1 MDSKHGELSS
11 ATSVGEV
18 ILTKCCSERKW
29 KMQLKD
35 WGFEKY
41 VSASDMRILIAK
53 AEKRAIEEN
62 KDTIFFNRGC
72 EIPQEKI
79 DLFKRR
85 KVTKQ
90 AAPASPSAGTQF
102 QL

>member
-1 MDSKHGELSS
+1 MGSKHGELLSPTS
-11 ATSVGEV
+11 AGES
-18 ILTKCCSERKW
+18 ILTKCFSERKW

-41 VSASDMRILIAK
+41 VPASDMRILIAK
-53 AEKRAIEEN
+53 AEKRSIEDN
-62 KDTIFFNRGC
+62 KETIFFKGEC
-72 EIPQEKI
+72 QIPQEKI

-90 AAPASPSAGTQF
+90 TAPASPSAGTQS
-102 QL
+102 

>member
-11 ATSVGEV
+11 ATSVNEEL
-18 ILTKCCSERKW
+18 LTKCSERKW

-53 AEKRAIEEN
+53 AEKRATEEN
-62 KDTIFFNRGC
+62 KDTVFFNGGC
-72 EIPQEKI
+72 QIPQEGI

-90 AAPASPSAGTQF
+90 TAPASPSAGM
-102 QL
+102 

>member
-11 ATSVGEV
+11 NTSAGEA
-18 ILTKCCSERKW
+18 ILTDCCSERKW

-53 AEKRAIEEN
+53 AEKRAKEEN
-62 KDTIFFNRGC
+62 KDTIFFNGEC
-72 EIPQEKI
+72 QIPQEKI

-85 KVTKQ
+85 KLTKQ
-90 AAPASPSAGTQF
+90 TAPASPSAGMQS
-102 QL
+102 

>member
-62 KDTIFFNRGC
+62 KDTIFFNGGC
-72 EIPQEKI
+72 QIPQEKI

-85 KVTKQ
+85 KATKKT
-90 AAPASPSAGTQF
+90 APASPSAGMKSNQ
-102 QL
+102 

>member
-1 MDSKHGELSS
+1 
-11 ATSVGEV
+11 
-18 ILTKCCSERKW
+18 
-29 KMQLKD
+29 MQLKD

-53 AEKRAIEEN
+53 AEKRATEEN
-62 KDTIFFNRGC
+62 KDTIFFNGGYQ
-72 EIPQEKI
+72 IPQERI

-90 AAPASPSAGTQF
+90 TAPASPSAGMQSY
-102 QL
+102 L